1 MNVDRQQLEQFR
13 AEVIEPVKAVA
24 PEYGVDPKAVVTEA
38 AVASEWGKFGVHNN
52 AWRMEGVGDLGSNL
66 EVVLAPCPK
75 RVYKPVTRQVAR
87 FSSPMAAAREACKRF
102 AAGKPLRP
110 AGVGMIA
117 NKQGSSLRFAA
128 WGGLADKFNQVVEV
142 LGKASSGL
150 VDSLVKSG
158 KLTQSQAENLKAGGT
173 VVKEL
178 GKGVV
183 EIYQYD
189 KKGDLVKK
197 VVSGADADKALGKT
211 PTKDKEVLFGLTQQQ
226 LLLGASG
233 LVIAAL
239 LFKRLGR

>member
-1 MNVDRQQLEQFR
+1 MNVDQQQLDQFR

-24 PEYGVDPKAVVTEA
+24 SEYQVDPRAVITEA
-38 AVASEWGKFGVHNN
+38 AIASEWGKFGVHNN
-52 AWRMEGVGDLGSNL
+52 AWRMDGVGDLGSNL

-102 AAGKPLRP
+102 NEGRPLRP
-110 AGVGMIA
+110 TGVGMIA

-128 WGGLADKFNQVVEV
+128 WGGLSDQFSQVVEV
-142 LGKASSGL
+142 LGKASSTL
-150 VDSLVKSG
+150 IDAQVKSG
-158 KLTQSQAENLKAGGT
+158 NLTQSQAQTLKAGGT
-173 VVKEL
+173 VAKEL

-189 KKGDLVKK
+189 KKGNLVKE
-197 VVSGADADKALGKT
+197 VVSGAAADKAVGKSSSQ
-211 PTKDKEVLFGLTQQQ
+211 DKEVMFGLTQQQ

-233 LVIAAL
+233 LIIAAL
-239 LFKRLGR
+239 VFKRIGR